1 MSERVAVYVRVS
13 TTEQAERQTIEAQ
26 VIACRNYCE
35 AKGYQIMA
43 EFLDDGVSGMVPFEE
58 RPEGWRLLEAG
69 KDELFS
75 RVIILCPD
83 RLGRDVTEALLAMRA
98 FKRLRLTVEFVVQSF
113 DDTPEGTFQFQ
124 VLAAVAQLERGLIT
138 RRTMAGRRQHVRN
151 GDLYMAPVSPYGYLR
166 NGKVLK
172 PHPEQAEVV
181 KNIFRWTVEENL
193 GIQAIARR
201 LNEAGV
207 PPPDNAKRR
216 SQHGFHGTT
225 VYKILTARRYVGQA
239 TYSEKSEGKGKR
251 KKIIDAGEPMV
262 CPPLVD
268 EELFEAAQEAMR
280 KRHRQ
285 NKGATKYVYLLQHL
299 ARCHACGSA
308 CTVGRASGGRPTYRC
323 GHARRYGA
331 ATHNGRSSWP
341 ASLVEPPVQR
351 WVLSVLDDPDA
362 ALARAEL
369 SWHREDE
376 AQRERAERRRKLEER
391 IRGLD
396 NEELRVLEWARK
408 GHIDEAAMLQQLD
421 QVRAERAKLTRQ
433 FQELQANDGAV
444 RVEVN
449 RQLVKAAIDL
459 MRRPEWR
466 DQGHELDELLVS
478 HGHSFEFIVD
488 GQLLQW
494 QGLIRSFISTVW
506 LEENGDV
513 TVEGILPL
521 EAGNTDFP
529 PS

>member
-26 VIACRNYCE
+26 VIACRDYCE

-43 EFLDDGVSGMVPFEE
+43 EFLDDGVSGTVPFEE
-58 RPEGWRLLEAG
+58 RPEGRRLLEAG

-75 RVIILCPD
+75 HVIILCPD

-166 NGKVLK
+166 DGKGLK

-181 KNIFRWTVEENL
+181 KDIFRWTVEENL

-201 LNEAGV
+201 LNKVGI
-207 PPPDNAKRR
+207 PPPDGATRR
-216 SQHGFHGTT
+216 SQHGWHSTT
-225 VYKILTARRYVGQA
+225 IYKFLAASRY
-239 TYSEKSEGKGKR
+239 
-251 KKIIDAGEPMV
+251 AGRGRYANEVMT
-262 CPPLVD
+262 CPPLVS

-280 KRHRQ
+280 RRHRQ
-285 NKGATKYVYLLQHL
+285 NRGATKYVYLLQHL
-299 ARCHACGSA
+299 ARCRACGSA

-362 ALARAEL
+362 ALARAEF

-449 RQLVKAAIDL
+449 RQLVKAAINL

-466 DQGHELDELLVS
+466 DRSHELDELLVS
-478 HGHSFEFIVD
+478 HGHSFEFILD
-488 GQLLQW
+488 GRLLQW

-513 TVEGILPL
+513 TVEGILAL
-521 EAGNTDFP
+521 EVGNTDFP